1 MDKSTDKLIIL
12 VRHGHYD
19 FHSRDLSERGAAQIK
34 ELSILFQRFIGENTV
49 LYCGSDKICIH
60 TTEIIEKNLG
70 MEAQIVDKLL
80 CSNNGEDPNLTGI
93 EELIENTKAPIV
105 IVVTHLA
112 QAGLFPSYLG
122 NKLNSSESFEC
133 PSMGG
138 AILLRIKK
146 GKIKSLILPREVKKL
161 KTFVK
166 NLPSMPG

>member
-19 FHSRDLSERGAAQIK
+19 FTSRDISERGTAQIN
-34 ELSILFQRFIGENTV
+34 ELSTLFQKFIGENTV
-49 LYCGSDKICIH
+49 LYCGSDKICLH

-70 MEAQIVDKLL
+70 MEARVIQTLL
-80 CSNNGEDPNLTGI
+80 CSDGGYPDCEGLLALI
-93 EELIENTKAPIV
+93 EESEAPI
-105 IVVTHLA
+105 IILVTHLA
-112 QAGLFPSYLG
+112 QAGHFPNYLSQT
-122 NKLNSSESFEC
+122 LNSSESFEC

-146 GKIKSLILPREVKKL
+146 GKIKSLFLPREIKKL

-166 NLPSMPG
+166 SLPSMPG